1 MDLSINN
8 KRIEIQVFLNI
19 TLKLRI
25 SNTLLCFI
33 NNIKLNI
40 DLCTPRHIL
49 ELEKKRKNI
58 FYKLAYANAL

>member
-40 DLCTPRHIL
+40 DLCTRHIL